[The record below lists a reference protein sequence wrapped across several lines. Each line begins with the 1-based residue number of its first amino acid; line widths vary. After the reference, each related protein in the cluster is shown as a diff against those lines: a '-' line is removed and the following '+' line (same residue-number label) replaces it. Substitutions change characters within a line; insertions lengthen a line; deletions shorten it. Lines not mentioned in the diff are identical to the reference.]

1 MDSTGIL
8 PHRWK
13 QKANFSAQG
22 LVFLHSTGSQ
32 PALTRDSL
40 KRRLPAAASGIQ
52 TTFRFVM
59 MFVQSPRHF
68 GWGKLQPRDYSQLQ
82 QPVNS
87 FLAGQKWSPLECWIT
102 TSGGNG
108 RYCRCIC
115 RRSFAETFMYLWCE
129 GRCLHL
135 APARTPSP
143 PTFSFP
149 MKILLLLL
157 HLHFHLID
165 PTNVGQTP
173 PLCNTATEGSR
184 QQVLV

>member
-8 PHRWK
+8 PHRCK

-22 LVFLHSTGSQ
+22 LVFLLSTGSQ
-32 PALTRDSL
+32 PPLTLWRDVFL
-40 KRRLPAAASGIQ
+40 LPPPAYKWLLGLSWCL
-52 TTFRFVM
+52 FN
-59 MFVQSPRHF
+59 
-68 GWGKLQPRDYSQLQ
+68 PRDTLAEGNSSRETT
-82 QPVNS
+82 VNFNS
-87 FLAGQKWSPLECWIT
+87 WLNFFWAGQKRSPLECWIT

-115 RRSFAETFMYLWCE
+115 RRGFAETFMYLWCE

-157 HLHFHLID
+157 HLHFHSID
-165 PTNVGQTP
+165 STNVGQTP